1 MTFFNQGQLLAAANF
16 GRDELLAGGIFLF
29 IGIFLLVMLG
39 ISIAVCFFLSSC
51 FRRIPPPHRQQ
62 EPGLVFLLLIPC
74 FNIVWN
80 FFVYPKL
87 ADSFASYFR
96 AQGRTDVGDCGRGIG
111 MAYCVCAVCGVIPYL
126 GLLASL
132 AALILLIIFLVKAA
146 DLKGQIALVEAQA
159 QPSV

>member
-1 MTFFNQGQLLAAANF
+1 M
-16 GRDELLAGGIFLF
+16 
-29 IGIFLLVMLG
+29 
-39 ISIAVCFFLSSC
+39 
-51 FRRIPPPHRQQ
+51 
-62 EPGLVFLLLIPC
+62 VFLLLIPC

-111 MAYCVCAVCGVIPYL
+111 MAYCICAVCGVVPYL
-126 GLLASL
+126 GLLAGL
-132 AALILLIIFLVKAA
+132 AALILWIIFLVKAA
-146 DLKGQIALVEAQA
+146 DLKGQIPEAGA